1 MRRPRASWQRST
13 SASALGHGGATE
25 IGESRLNPTMASSMS
40 AASSALRVS
49 GPFTWPGSHAS
60 GIG

>member
-1 MRRPRASWQRST
+1 MRRPLASPRRST

-25 IGESRLNPTMASSMS
+25 IGDSRLKPTMASSIS
-40 AASSALRVS
+40 AASSAVRAS
-49 GPFTWPGSHAS
+49 GPCTWPGSQAS